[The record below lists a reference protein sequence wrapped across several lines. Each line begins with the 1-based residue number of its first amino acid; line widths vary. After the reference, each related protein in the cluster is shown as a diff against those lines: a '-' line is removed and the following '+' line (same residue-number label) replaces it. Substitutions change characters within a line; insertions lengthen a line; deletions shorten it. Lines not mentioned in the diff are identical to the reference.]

1 MWWTLAKLP
10 KLHQFCG
17 AVLRVADK
25 RPALKNCLFPITRIA
40 KKLVTLAASKTFF
53 YLTQTKYFY
62 FKCYLHQ
69 NCYLHHNCS
78 INRSWNI
85 TQLYSSAKP
94 LQNVPSSVFQFVN
107 LCFLPLLC
115 SFSIQNWKKIWFCY
129 ICKWVG
135 RKEMLAKMSKYLC
148 WNLFIRATTQ
158 IRAVYKD
165 HKILV
170 TLKSYITLPFKFLDL
185 QHKICI
191 FLWLSYLWKHF
202 SFI

>member
-1 MWWTLAKLP
+1 M
-10 KLHQFCG
+10 Q
-17 AVLRVADK
+17 
-25 RPALKNCLFPITRIA
+25 
-40 KKLVTLAASKTFF
+40 KKFF

-78 INRSWNI
+78 INLNWNI

-129 ICKWVG
+129 ICKCVG

-170 TLKSYITLPFKFLDL
+170 TLKSYITLSFKFLDL

-191 FLWLSYLWKHF
+191 FLCHTYENIFHLF
-202 SFI
+202 SDSINKTRFFDLKVNCNELRLVFVHHGNTECT